1 MLKGIGTD
9 ILEKNRIEV
18 LFAKYGEK
26 FLNKILGES
35 EKRLLV
41 LEDNY
46 RKQVSFLSNNFS
58 GKEAVSKT
66 LGTGF
71 SGGVRLKDIEVTRN
85 DNGSPKIVLRGKAKK
100 VAEEKGFT
108 NFYITISDT
117 DSLSMSF
124 VIGEGK

>member
-1 MLKGIGTD
+1 MLKGIGAD

-18 LFAKYGEK
+18 LFTKYGKK

-35 EKRLLV
+35 EKRQLV

-46 RKQVSFLSNNFS
+46 HKQVSFLSNNFS
-58 GKEAVSKT
+58 GKEAVSKA
-66 LGTGF
+66 LGTGI

-117 DSLSMSF
+117 DNLSMSF